1 MADTDLQAAVREQIE
16 AAPIEREPFPHLVV
30 ANFLP
35 ADFFARLAETMP
47 PVADFQPD
55 DDIKSNLR
63 IEDRNKY
70 FARAPEEFRAV
81 WARLRDEV
89 IQGVV
94 APVLAR
100 RLEDDIR
107 AKFAE
112 LFTPE
117 LAGEVMRGGLVSNP
131 GRIMA
136 RKPGYNLRPH
146 SDSAHFAVTCLLYF
160 TSAGEANSGAL
171 CLYRPER
178 EPELRHTGTYY
189 AEREEGIGV
198 ELAKAIP
205 ISGNLFVAF
214 LNTSESIHG
223 VRIKEG
229 EAATGDRL
237 AYQVH
242 VLPREDPRRS
252 LDENLEKL
260 EPGVPRTRWDGYLER
275 RAEKLS
281 RSSQKS

>member
-1 MADTDLQAAVREQIE
+1 VPDTDLQAAVREKVE

-30 ANFLP
+30 EDFLP
-35 ADFFARLAETMP
+35 SAFFGLLAETMP
-47 PVADFQPD
+47 PVSEFQPD
-55 DDIKSNLR
+55 DEIKSNLR
-63 IEDRNKY
+63 IENRNKY
-70 FARAPEEFRAV
+70 FARTPPEFREA
-81 WARLRDEV
+81 WGRLRDEV
-89 IQGVV
+89 IGDVV

-107 AKFAE
+107 EKFAE

-117 LAGEVMRGGLVSNP
+117 IADDVMHGGLVSNP

-160 TSAGEANSGAL
+160 TSAGEVNSGAL
-171 CLYRPER
+171 CLFRPER
-178 EPELRHTGTYY
+178 VPQLLHAGTYY
-189 AEREEGIGV
+189 AEREEGIAV
-198 ELAKAIP
+198 ELAKSIP
-205 ISGNLFVAF
+205 IGGNLFVAF
-214 LNTSESIHG
+214 LNTPVSLHG

-242 VLPREDPRRS
+242 ILPREDPRRN
-252 LDENLEKL
+252 LDENLERL
-260 EPGVPRTRWDGYLER
+260 EKGVARDRWDSYLER
-275 RAEKLS
+275 REEKL
-281 RSSQKS
+281 RRK

>member
-1 MADTDLQAAVREQIE
+1 VPDTDLQAAVRDKLERAE
-16 AAPIEREPFPHLVV
+16 IEREPFPHVV
-30 ANFLP
+30 VEDFLP
-35 ADFFARLAETMP
+35 GAFFSRLADTMP
-47 PVADFQPD
+47 PVEDFQPD
-55 DDIKSNLR
+55 DHIKSNLR

-70 FARAPEEFRAV
+70 FARTPQEFRTA
-81 WARLRDEV
+81 WGQLRDEV
-89 IQGVV
+89 MRDVV

-107 AKFAE
+107 EKFVE

-117 LAGEVMRGGLVSNP
+117 IADEVMQGGLASNA

-160 TSAGEANSGAL
+160 TSADEVGSGAL

-178 EPELRHTGTYY
+178 EPELRHAGTYY

-198 ELAKAIP
+198 ELARAIP

-214 LNTSESIHG
+214 VNTPRSVHG
-223 VRIKEG
+223 VRIDADE
-229 EAATGDRL
+229 EAKGDRL

-242 VLPREDPRRS
+242 ILPREDPRRH
-252 LDENLEKL
+252 LDEHLEQLEAGVARDRWGSYLARREEKL
-260 EPGVPRTRWDGYLER
+260 R
-275 RAEKLS
+275 RK
-281 RSSQKS
+281 

>member
-1 MADTDLQAAVREQIE
+1 MADTDLQAAVREKIE

-30 ANFLP
+30 EDFLP
-35 ADFFARLAETMP
+35 AEFFARLAETMP
-47 PVADFQPD
+47 LVADFQPD

-70 FARAPEEFRAV
+70 FARAPGEFQAV
-81 WARLRDEV
+81 WGQLRDQV
-89 IQGVV
+89 IQEVV

-100 RLEDDIR
+100 RLQDDIL
-107 AKFAE
+107 AKYAE

-117 LAGEVMRGGLVSNP
+117 IANEVMSGGLVSNP

-160 TSAGEANSGAL
+160 TSAGEVNSGAL

-178 EPELRHTGTYY
+178 EPELRHAGTYY

-198 ELAKAIP
+198 ELAESIP

-214 LNTSESIHG
+214 LNTPISLHG

-242 VLPREDPRRS
+242 ILPREDPRRT

-260 EPGVPRTRWDGYLER
+260 EPGVPRSRWDSYLER

-281 RSSQKS
+281 RKSSG

>member
-1 MADTDLQAAVREQIE
+1 MADTDLQATVREKIVS
-16 AAPIEREPFPHLVV
+16 APIDREPFPHLVV
-30 ANFLP
+30 EDFLP
-35 ADFFARLAETMP
+35 AEFFAQLAETMP

-70 FARAPEEFRAV
+70 FAQTAGEFRAV
-81 WARLRDEV
+81 WGRLRDEV
-89 IQGVV
+89 IQEVV
-94 APVLAR
+94 APVLTR

-107 AKFAE
+107 AKYAE

-117 LAGEVMRGGLVSNP
+117 LADDVMRGGLVSNP

-160 TSAGEANSGAL
+160 TSAGEVNSGAL

-178 EPELRHTGTYY
+178 EPELLHAGTYY

-198 ELAKAIP
+198 ELAESIP

-214 LNTSESIHG
+214 LNRPISLHG

-242 VLPREDPRRS
+242 ILPREDPRRS
-252 LDENLEKL
+252 LDENLDKL
-260 EPGVPRTRWDGYLER
+260 EPGVPRSRWDSYLAR
-275 RAEKLS
+275 RAEKL
-281 RSSQKS
+281 RRK

>member
-1 MADTDLQAAVREQIE
+1 MADTDLQAAVREKME
-16 AAPIEREPFPHLVV
+16 AAPVEREPFPHLVV
-30 ANFLP
+30 EDFLP
-35 ADFFARLAETMP
+35 ADFFERLAATMP
-47 PVADFQPD
+47 AVADFQPD

-70 FARAPEEFRAV
+70 FARAPEEFRGV
-81 WARLRDEV
+81 WGRLRDEV
-89 IQGVV
+89 IQDVV
-94 APVLAR
+94 APVLVR
-100 RLEDDIR
+100 RLEDEIR
-107 AKFAE
+107 AKYAE
-112 LFTPE
+112 LFTPVI
-117 LAGEVMRGGLVSNP
+117 ADDVMAGGLVSNP

-160 TSAGEANSGAL
+160 TSAGEVNSGAL

-178 EPELRHTGTYY
+178 EPELRHAGTYY

-198 ELAKAIP
+198 ELAESIP

-214 LNTSESIHG
+214 LNTPISLHG

-229 EAATGDRL
+229 EAATGYRL
-237 AYQVH
+237 AYQVQR
-242 VLPREDPRRS
+242 LPREHPRRD
-252 LDENLEKL
+252 LDQNLDQL
-260 EPGVPRTRWDGYLER
+260 EPGVPRTRWDSYLER

-281 RSSQKS
+281 RKSSG

>member
-1 MADTDLQAAVREQIE
+1 
-16 AAPIEREPFPHLVV
+16 
-30 ANFLP
+30 
-35 ADFFARLAETMP
+35 MP

-70 FARAPEEFRAV
+70 FARAPEAFRSV
-81 WARLRDEV
+81 WGRLRDEV
-89 IQGVV
+89 IQDVV

-100 RLEDDIR
+100 RLENEIR
-107 AKFAE
+107 AKYAE
-112 LFTPE
+112 LFTTE
-117 LAGEVMRGGLVSNP
+117 IADEVLAGGLVSNP

-160 TSAGEANSGAL
+160 TSAGEVNSGAP

-178 EPELRHTGTYY
+178 EPELRHAGTYY

-198 ELAKAIP
+198 ELAESIP

-214 LNTSESIHG
+214 LNTPTALHG
-223 VRIKEG
+223 VRIEEG

-242 VLPREDPRRS
+242 ILPREDPRRS

-260 EPGVPRTRWDGYLER
+260 EPGVSRTRWDSYLER
-275 RAEKLS
+275 RAEKLA
-281 RSSQKS
+281 RKSAG

>member
-1 MADTDLQAAVREQIE
+1 MHAYDGDTGN
-16 AAPIEREPFPHLVV
+16 VV
-30 ANFLP
+30 YAGGGAN
-35 ADFFARLAETMP
+35 
-47 PVADFQPD
+47 
-55 DDIKSNLR
+55 
-63 IEDRNKY
+63 
-70 FARAPEEFRAV
+70 
-81 WARLRDEV
+81 
-89 IQGVV
+89 
-94 APVLAR
+94 
-100 RLEDDIR
+100 
-107 AKFAE
+107 
-112 LFTPE
+112 
-117 LAGEVMRGGLVSNP
+117 EVMSGGLVSNP

-160 TSAGEANSGAL
+160 TSAGEVNSGAL

-178 EPELRHTGTYY
+178 EPELRHAGTYY

-198 ELAKAIP
+198 ELAESIP

-214 LNTSESIHG
+214 LNTPISLHG

-242 VLPREDPRRS
+242 ILPREDPRRT

-260 EPGVPRTRWDGYLER
+260 EPGVPRSRWDSYLER

-281 RSSQKS
+281 RKSSG

>member
-1 MADTDLQAAVREQIE
+1 MADTDLQAAVREKIE
-16 AAPIEREPFPHLVV
+16 TAPIEREPFPHLVV
-30 ANFLP
+30 EDFLP
-35 ADFFARLAETMP
+35 AEFFARLAETMP

-70 FARAPEEFRAV
+70 FARAPEEFRDV
-81 WARLRDEV
+81 WGQLRDQV
-89 IQGVV
+89 IQEVV
-94 APVLAR
+94 APSLAR

-107 AKFAE
+107 SKYAE

-117 LAGEVMRGGLVSNP
+117 IADEVMSGGLVSNP

-178 EPELRHTGTYY
+178 EPELRHAGTYY

-198 ELAKAIP
+198 ELAESIP

-214 LNTSESIHG
+214 LNTPISLHG

-242 VLPREDPRRS
+242 ILPSEDPRRT

-260 EPGVPRTRWDGYLER
+260 EPGVPRSRWDSYLER

-281 RSSQKS
+281 RKSSG

>member
-1 MADTDLQAAVREQIE
+1 MADSELQAAVRDKIE
-16 AAPIEREPFPHLVV
+16 AASIEREPFPHLVV
-30 ANFLP
+30 EDLLP
-35 ADFFARLAETMP
+35 SAFFARLAETMP
-47 PVADFQPD
+47 PVSDFQPD

-63 IEDRNKY
+63 IEDRNKF
-70 FARAPEEFRAV
+70 FARTPEDFRAV
-81 WARLRDEV
+81 WGQLRDEV
-89 IQGVV
+89 IQAVV

-100 RLEDDIR
+100 RLESEIR

-112 LFTPE
+112 LFTPGI
-117 LAGEVMRGGLVSNP
+117 ADDVMNGGLVSNA

-160 TSAGEANSGAL
+160 TSAGEVNSGAL

-178 EPELRHTGTYY
+178 EPELRHAGTYY

-214 LNTSESIHG
+214 VNTPESIHG

-242 VLPREDPRRS
+242 VVPREDPRRS

-260 EPGVPRTRWDGYLER
+260 EPGVPRTRWERYLER
-275 RAEKLS
+275 RAEKLG
-281 RSSQKS
+281 RNPSS

>member
-1 MADTDLQAAVREQIE
+1 MSDTDLQSAVREQVE
-16 AAPIEREPFPHLVV
+16 AAEIEREPFPHLVIED
-30 ANFLP
+30 FLP
-35 ADFFARLAETMP
+35 ADFFARLADTMP

-55 DDIKSNLR
+55 DEIKSNLR

-70 FARAPEEFRAV
+70 FARTRDDFRSV
-81 WARLRDEV
+81 WGRLRDEV
-89 IQGVV
+89 IQDVV
-94 APVLAR
+94 APVLSD

-107 AKFAE
+107 AKYAE

-117 LAGEVMRGGLVSNP
+117 IADGVMRGGLVSNP

-178 EPELRHTGTYY
+178 EPELRHAGTYY
-189 AEREEGIGV
+189 AEREEGIAV
-198 ELAKAIP
+198 ELAKSIP
-205 ISGNLFVAF
+205 IGANLFVAF
-214 LNTSESIHG
+214 LNTPESIHG
-223 VRIKEG
+223 VRIE
-229 EAATGDRL
+229 EAVAATGDRL

-242 VLPREDPRRS
+242 ILPREDPRRS

-260 EPGVPRTRWDGYLER
+260 EAGVARDRWDSYLER
-275 RAEKLS
+275 REEKL
-281 RSSQKS
+281 RRK

>member
-1 MADTDLQAAVREQIE
+1 
-16 AAPIEREPFPHLVV
+16 
-30 ANFLP
+30 
-35 ADFFARLAETMP
+35 
-47 PVADFQPD
+47 
-55 DDIKSNLR
+55 
-63 IEDRNKY
+63 
-70 FARAPEEFRAV
+70 
-81 WARLRDEV
+81 
-89 IQGVV
+89 
-94 APVLAR
+94 VLAR
-100 RLEDDIR
+100 RLESEIR

-112 LFTPE
+112 LFTPGI
-117 LAGEVMRGGLVSNP
+117 ADDVMNGGLVSNA

-160 TSAGEANSGAL
+160 TSAGEVNSGAL

-178 EPELRHTGTYY
+178 EPELRHAGTYY

-214 LNTSESIHG
+214 VNTPESIHG

-242 VLPREDPRRS
+242 VVPREDPRRS

-260 EPGVPRTRWDGYLER
+260 EPGVPRTRWERYLER
-275 RAEKLS
+275 RADKLG
-281 RSSQKS
+281 RKG

>member
-1 MADTDLQAAVREQIE
+1 VADTELQAAVREKIE
-16 AAPIEREPFPHLVV
+16 AAPIEREPFPHLV
-30 ANFLP
+30 AEDLLP
-35 ADFFARLAETMP
+35 PAFFTRLAETMP
-47 PVADFQPD
+47 PVSDFQPD
-55 DDIKSNLR
+55 DEIKSNLR
-63 IEDRNKY
+63 IEDRNKF
-70 FARAPEEFRAV
+70 FARTPEDFRAV
-81 WARLRDEV
+81 WGQLRDEV
-89 IQGVV
+89 IQEVV

-100 RLEDDIR
+100 RLEREIR
-107 AKFAE
+107 DKYAE

-117 LAGEVMRGGLVSNP
+117 IADEVMSGGLVSNA

-160 TSAGEANSGAL
+160 TSAGEVNSGAL

-178 EPELRHTGTYY
+178 EPELRHAGTYY

-214 LNTSESIHG
+214 LNTPESIHG

-242 VLPREDPRRS
+242 VIPREDPRRS

-260 EPGVPRTRWDGYLER
+260 EPGVPRTRWERYLER
-275 RAEKLS
+275 RAEKLG
-281 RSSQKS
+281 RSPKS

>member
-1 MADTDLQAAVREQIE
+1 MTDSDLQAAVRQKVE
-16 AAPIEREPFPHLVV
+16 AAPIEREPFPHFVIED
-30 ANFLP
+30 FLP
-35 ADFFARLAETMP
+35 GEFFARLDDTMP

-55 DDIKSNLR
+55 DEIKSNLR

-70 FARAPEEFRAV
+70 FARAPEDFRDV
-81 WARLRDEV
+81 WGRLRDEV
-89 IQGVV
+89 IQDVV
-94 APVLAR
+94 APVLCR

-107 AKFAE
+107 EKFAA
-112 LFTPE
+112 LFTDE
-117 LAGEVMRGGLVSNP
+117 IADEVMRGGLVSNP

-160 TSAGEANSGAL
+160 TSGGEVNSGAL

-178 EPELRHTGTYY
+178 EPELRHAGTYY
-189 AEREEGIGV
+189 AEREEGIAI
-198 ELAKAIP
+198 ELAESIP
-205 ISGNLFVAF
+205 IAGNLFVAF
-214 LNTSESIHG
+214 LNTPISLHG

-242 VLPREDPRRS
+242 ILPREDPRRK

-260 EPGVPRTRWDGYLER
+260 DEGVARDRWDSYLER
-275 RAEKLS
+275 REEKL
-281 RSSQKS
+281 RRK

>member
-1 MADTDLQAAVREQIE
+1 V
-16 AAPIEREPFPHLVV
+16 
-30 ANFLP
+30 
-35 ADFFARLAETMP
+35 
-47 PVADFQPD
+47 
-55 DDIKSNLR
+55 
-63 IEDRNKY
+63 
-70 FARAPEEFRAV
+70 
-81 WARLRDEV
+81 
-89 IQGVV
+89 
-94 APVLAR
+94 AR
-100 RLEDDIR
+100 RLQDDIL
-107 AKFAE
+107 AKYAE

-117 LAGEVMRGGLVSNP
+117 IANEVMSGGLVSNP

-160 TSAGEANSGAL
+160 TSAGEVNSGAL

-178 EPELRHTGTYY
+178 EPELRHAGTYY

-198 ELAKAIP
+198 GLVESIP

-214 LNTSESIHG
+214 LNTPISLHG

-242 VLPREDPRRS
+242 ILPREDPRRS
-252 LDENLEKL
+252 LDENLDKL
-260 EPGVPRTRWDGYLER
+260 EPGVPRSRWDSYLAR
-275 RAEKLS
+275 RAEKL
-281 RSSQKS
+281 RRK